1 MQALPFFPRT
11 VPNTS
16 LHLISS
22 VVNYGLQYGRMFSP
36 VGRNLMYCQRRYHFC
51 SSDFVSGKV
60 DSSIVLRQYSL
71 STHEPNSRR
80 AEFILELVGLRD
92 GTSVFV
98 PHASFLSRDN
108 IGEIITDVAISSDI
122 VL

>member
-1 MQALPFFPRT
+1 
-11 VPNTS
+11 
-16 LHLISS
+16 
-22 VVNYGLQYGRMFSP
+22 MFSP
-36 VGRNLMYCQRRYHFC
+36 LGRNLMYSQQRYHFC

-60 DSSIVLRQYSL
+60 DSSIVLHQFSL

-80 AEFILELVGLRD
+80 VEFILELVGLRD

-108 IGEIITDVAISSDI
+108 IGEIITDVAISSHI

>member
-1 MQALPFFPRT
+1 MFGMLAKILIKRPFKEVYRILENPET
-11 VPNTS
+11 VNLT
-16 LHLISS
+16 LILCTTVS
-22 VVNYGLQYGRMFSP
+22 R
-36 VGRNLMYCQRRYHFC
+36 C
-51 SSDFVSGKV
+51 SFVISDCRS
-60 DSSIVLRQYSL
+60 
-71 STHEPNSRR
+71 
-80 AEFILELVGLRD
+80 ILELVGLRD

>member
-1 MQALPFFPRT
+1 MRLKHGKKKNFP
-11 VPNTS
+11 
-16 LHLISS
+16 
-22 VVNYGLQYGRMFSP
+22 YGWGGTCPLCPPPGYAY
-36 VGRNLMYCQRRYHFC
+36 V
-51 SSDFVSGKV
+51 
-60 DSSIVLRQYSL
+60 
-71 STHEPNSRR
+71 
-80 AEFILELVGLRD
+80 RD

>member
-1 MQALPFFPRT
+1 
-11 VPNTS
+11 
-16 LHLISS
+16 
-22 VVNYGLQYGRMFSP
+22 
-36 VGRNLMYCQRRYHFC
+36 
-51 SSDFVSGKV
+51 
-60 DSSIVLRQYSL
+60 VLRQFSL
-71 STHEPNSRR
+71 STYELNSRR
-80 AEFILELVGLRD
+80 AEFILELVCLRD